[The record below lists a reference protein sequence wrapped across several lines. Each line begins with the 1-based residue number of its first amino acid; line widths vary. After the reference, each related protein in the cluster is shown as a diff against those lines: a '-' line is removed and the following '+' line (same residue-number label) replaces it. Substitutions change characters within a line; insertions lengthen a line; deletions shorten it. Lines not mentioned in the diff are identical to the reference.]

1 MLSRAS
7 LRLENG
13 NYRNYINLAAPNPKN
28 YKNEGMSAWLYVNNH
43 TKTPISMKICTT
55 LAYISGSDI
64 DLFPFRYV
72 YPFPDDSH
80 FNDNDVSSDGDGL
93 VMVMGRQDEAA
104 GQVR

>member
-1 MLSRAS
+1 MH
-7 LRLENG
+7 
-13 NYRNYINLAAPNPKN
+13 
-28 YKNEGMSAWLYVNNH
+28 NH
-43 TKTPISMKICTT
+43 TKTTTPISMKICTT

-80 FNDNDVSSDGDGL
+80 FSDNDVSSDGYGL
-93 VMVMGRQDEAA
+93 VMVMGREDEAA